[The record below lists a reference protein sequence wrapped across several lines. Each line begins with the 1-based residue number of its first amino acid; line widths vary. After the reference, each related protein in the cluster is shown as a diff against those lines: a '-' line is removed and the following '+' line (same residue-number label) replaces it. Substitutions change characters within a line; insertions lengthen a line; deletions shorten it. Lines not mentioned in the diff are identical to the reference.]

1 MKIRP
6 HGAEL
11 FHVDRQ
17 TNRQKKLKVAFSN
30 FPNMP
35 KSCRNLLSIILNF
48 KHWQSHVLQIFRFLG
63 GSLLSKV
70 VTAR

>member
-35 KSCRNLLSIILNF
+35 KSCRNLLSIIL
-48 KHWQSHVLQIFRFLG
+48 
-63 GSLLSKV
+63 
-70 VTAR
+70 